1 MASPKTKTNRVV
13 LYGGKV
19 KVNEG
24 LQQQGRFGQRN
35 KPRKGFP
42 YKAFRM
48 GKWTEISQKTI
59 VTKAS
64 FQQREEWL
72 SEIHLFSAHK
82 GLTKS
87 FVHDPPKCYNGK
99 QACFVSVL

>member
-72 SEIHLFSAHK
+72 RVKFTSSQH
-82 GLTKS
+82 TK
-87 FVHDPPKCYNGK
+87 V
-99 QACFVSVL
+99 